1 METRAPPMA
10 SKNQIE
16 IAELCQIIKEL
27 KEQLEGHM
35 HDRLYFDSVTNYYT
49 QEIEFLKEENEI
61 LRCRASSP
69 MGFRSYEKTR
79 NSQGSVNDILD
90 PGKYTRARQRA
101 MGMRLNEEK
110 RRRDRERREM
120 NAQRRLF

>member
-1 METRAPPMA
+1 
-10 SKNQIE
+10 
-16 IAELCQIIKEL
+16 
-27 KEQLEGHM
+27 M
-35 HDRLYFDSVTNYYT
+35 HDRLYFDSVINDYT
-49 QEIEFLKEENEI
+49 QDIEFLKEENEI